1 MLPYYGGYGYP
12 YYYGYALA
20 YGYVPMAT
28 GTVAPTMAMAATTR
42 AIGTQGSYPIVVI
55 TIGMVVT
62 TQIVGTPTVENRAA
76 LAYRRKTAFAVFLFA
91 CLQ

>member
-1 MLPYYGGYGYP
+1 LTAM
-12 YYYGYALA
+12 AL
-20 YGYVPMAT
+20 MAT

-42 AIGTQGSYPIVVI
+42 AIGTQAVVI

-76 LAYRRKTAFAVFLFA
+76 LAHRRKTAFEVFLF
-91 CLQ
+91 CLLTKVAGAKMRWTKV